1 MALSDAPRRALILGA
16 AGRDFH
22 DFNVF
27 FRDNPVFQVVAFT
40 ATQIPYIEHRTYP
53 PQLAGSRY
61 PAGIPIFPEQELPR
75 LLRDLKVQDVFFAY
89 SDVSHGAVMHLAS
102 TALAGGASFHLLGP
116 ADTQLVSSR
125 PVVAVLGARTGTGK
139 STVTR
144 YLYNAFRAAG
154 NRPVAVRHPMPYGR
168 FDRAVERYATPE
180 DVTGA
185 PITVEEMEEYQQH
198 VDQGGV
204 VYAGVDYGEVLRAA
218 EAEADLILW
227 DGGNNDMAF
236 FRPDLIVTV
245 ADPLRPG
252 QEAGYFPGEANV
264 RSADILV
271 VNKANVADATAM
283 EATVAALRRLNT
295 KAEILLMDSVEKV
308 DHPERVQGKRVL
320 VVEDGPSVTHGG
332 LPDAVGARAARL
344 LGAELV
350 DPRPWAVGSIR
361 AAYERHPQ
369 MGWVLPALGYSPEQL
384 AELEG
389 SINGV
394 ECDCVVLGTPADL
407 ARVIRIEK
415 PVARVR
421 FEAEDRGDRSLA
433 EAVRA
438 RLESRITG
446 EPS

>member
-1 MALSDAPRRALILGA
+1 LAQSNAPRRALILGA

-27 FRDNPVFQVVAFT
+27 FRDNPGFLVVAFT
-40 ATQIPYIEHRTYP
+40 AAQIPYIGHRTYP
-53 PQLAGSRY
+53 PHLAGALY
-61 PAGIPIFPEQELPR
+61 PAGIPIFPEEELPR
-75 LLRDLKVQDVFFAY
+75 LLRELKVQDVFFAY
-89 SDVSHGAVMHLAS
+89 SDVSHATVMHLAS
-102 TALAGGASFHLLGP
+102 IALAVGASFHLLGP

-154 NRPVAVRHPMPYGR
+154 RHPVAVRHPMPYGR
-168 FDRAVERYATPE
+168 FDRAVERYATPQ
-180 DVTGA
+180 DVSGA
-185 PITVEEMEEYQQH
+185 PITLEEMEEYQQH

-236 FRPDLIVTV
+236 FRPDVVVTV

-252 QEAGYFPGEANV
+252 QEAAYFPGEANV
-264 RSADILV
+264 RGADILV
-271 VNKANVADATAM
+271 VNKANAAEAAAIS
-283 EATVAALRRLNT
+283 ATVATLRDLNPN
-295 KAEILLMDSVEKV
+295 AEILLMDSVEKV
-308 DHPERVQGKRVL
+308 DHPERVRGKRVL

-350 DPRPWAVGSIR
+350 DPRPWAEGSIR
-361 AAYERHPQ
+361 EAYERHPQ
-369 MGWVLPALGYSPEQL
+369 LGRVLPALGYSREQRM
-384 AELEG
+384 ELER

-407 ARVIRIEK
+407 AQVLRIEK

-421 FEAEDRGDRSLA
+421 FEAEDRGGSTLA
-433 EAVRA
+433 EAVMA
-438 RLESRITG
+438 RLEKRATG